1 MTTVCLTWSRVSFPQ
16 LLQGQVVELVLQQA
30 TVSVQEQEQASV
42 QEREQ
47 ASVQERQRVQEQ
59 VWVQHLQRRR
69 RQ

>member
-16 LLQGQVVELVLQQA
+16 LVRGQVVEPVLQQA
-30 TVSVQEQEQASV
+30 PVSVQEQEQEPVSV
-42 QEREQ
+42 QEPER
-47 ASVQERQRVQEQ
+47 ERQRVQEQ

>member
-1 MTTVCLTWSRVSFPQ
+1 MSFPE
-16 LLQGQVVELVLQQA
+16 LVQGQVVELVLRQA
-30 TVSVQEQEQASV
+30 PVSA

-47 ASVQERQRVQEQ
+47 ASAQEREQERERERERER